1 MPVPPASLNDVN
13 DLGWSIKYRM
23 ASAHQWLEYWI
34 AVRNQRAMASIWSEA
49 RRTVA
54 QPHELWS

>member
-1 MPVPPASLNDVN
+1 LNDVN